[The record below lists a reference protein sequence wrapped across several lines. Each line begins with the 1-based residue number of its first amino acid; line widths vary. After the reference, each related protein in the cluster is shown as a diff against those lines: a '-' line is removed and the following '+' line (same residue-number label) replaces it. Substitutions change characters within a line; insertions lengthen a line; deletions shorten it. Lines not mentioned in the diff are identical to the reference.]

1 MFYHHL
7 PLYYKFELK
16 MFRANHLNNWR
27 TPRLL
32 NGLKCE
38 SKLKT
43 AEEQEVRA
51 RSLAYS
57 ALRSRGA
64 CWRSGM
70 WLEKWQ
76 ALTTYTGMHKT
87 NTRWLVHNQSTFG
100 VRTNHGQTLCL
111 STRPTSKWFF
121 LSRDTQMGVSKLPK
135 SGLSQ
140 FGSPITL
147 CTYLWL
153 TWGLK
158 QSYSP
163 HQELFNGIWHATCT
177 QGNWVDS
184 WLLVVGSKIVNLT
197 PDLSFG
203 HNLCFRCPNGSCEPI
218 LNIYVSIA
226 F

>member
-51 RSLAYS
+51 RSLACS
-57 ALRSRGA
+57 ALRSRRA
-64 CWRSGM
+64 CWRSEM

-87 NTRWLVHNQSTFG
+87 NTRWLVHNQSTFS
-100 VRTNHGQTLCL
+100 VRTNHGQTRIHN
-111 STRPTSKWFF
+111 THH
-121 LSRDTQMGVSKLPK
+121 D
-135 SGLSQ
+135 
-140 FGSPITL
+140 
-147 CTYLWL
+147 
-153 TWGLK
+153 
-158 QSYSP
+158 
-163 HQELFNGIWHATCT
+163 
-177 QGNWVDS
+177 
-184 WLLVVGSKIVNLT
+184 
-197 PDLSFG
+197 PDLGEATTFPLIVYLVPLHEAHIQMVFFVSG
-203 HNLCFRCPNGSCEPI
+203 HPNGSLEIAKVGTLAIWEPHNFVYI
-218 LNIYVSIA
+218 PLIEMRSKA
-226 F
+226 KL